1 MSMTKLDWVKVV
13 IGALI
18 VAPLFWVTAALL
30 LSL

>member
-1 MSMTKLDWVKVV
+1 MTRLDWLKVV

-18 VAPLFWVTAALL
+18 VAPLFWVTATLL

>member
-1 MSMTKLDWVKVV
+1 MTKLDWVKVV

-18 VAPLFWVTAALL
+18 VAPLFGVTAALL